1 MFCIS
6 FVFVTLAHSVK
17 VLNTLPNHHEY
28 NQLGDYDELK
38 DKGHFSF
45 YEDLFPVLSPILT
58 NSLTKH
64 GFGGNLQLSF
74 VHKHVSLLPGEVM
87 VNHNK
92 FAEVLSESEL
102 VEAVDEVVDEAEKLE
117 LLHIMSPMNSTEMV
131 EKISP
136 RLMMFRDGNLVPMEF
151 MENDCDP
158 VVAEQFKRLQ
168 ENKGLAQEL
177 HDILVKYDAL
187 NDLGFT
193 LGGQDHGST
202 MEASG
207 SYGRNH
213 MIYQKVPEPDAN
225 LPIPVPDC
233 PANTTGNGT
242 SPDFL
247 PGSKAGE
254 CRKPS
259 PTSFSCWQCSHVC
272 SPHSRECSSHKQCY
286 SHHKTSLNKT
296 TSPPDG
302 PSPISFS
309 CWKCSRSCSPHTR
322 SCSGHQQCYSH
333 PRKNSLEP
341 DVPTIV
347 GFRIPTELASNAGT
361 E

>member
-1 MFCIS
+1 
-6 FVFVTLAHSVK
+6 
-17 VLNTLPNHHEY
+17 
-28 NQLGDYDELK
+28 
-38 DKGHFSF
+38 
-45 YEDLFPVLSPILT
+45 
-58 NSLTKH
+58 
-64 GFGGNLQLSF
+64 
-74 VHKHVSLLPGEVM
+74 
-87 VNHNK
+87 
-92 FAEVLSESEL
+92 L
-102 VEAVDEVVDEAEKLE
+102 VEAVDEVADEAEKLK

-151 MENDCDP
+151 MDNDCDP
-158 VVAEQFKRLQ
+158 VVAEQFKLLQ
-168 ENKGLAQEL
+168 ENEPLAQEL

-213 MIYQKVPEPDAN
+213 MIYQKVPESDQKVPEPDAN
-225 LPIPVPDC
+225 LPKLPVPDC
-233 PANTTGNGT
+233 PANKTGNGT

-254 CRKPS
+254 CS
-259 PTSFSCWQCSHVC
+259 
-272 SPHSRECSSHKQCY
+272 
-286 SHHKTSLNKT
+286 KT

-309 CWKCSRSCSPHTR
+309 CWKCSRYCNPHHRECT
-322 SCSGHQQCYSH
+322 GHQQCYSH
-333 PRKNSLEP
+333 PRKDSLEPDVP